1 MQFTTRLTV
10 VGLKRSKGTLDNGQ
24 EYDSTKAFV
33 LTNMDARKG
42 DARGQAVAE
51 YNLGTSAEFEKF
63 AHVPLPF
70 EADADVELVTNGK
83 TQKTVVH
90 ALRPVS
96 AAPKQP
102 PAKQAA

>member
-1 MQFTTRLTV
+1 MQFTTRLIV
-10 VGLKRSKGTLDNGQ
+10 VGLKRSKGQLDNGQ
-24 EYDSTKAFV
+24 AYDSTKAYV
-33 LTNMDARKG
+33 LTNMDTRKG

-51 YNLGTSAEFEKF
+51 YSIGESTEFEKF

-70 EADADVELVTNGK
+70 EADADVELVSNGK

-102 PAKQAA
+102 PAKQAS